1 MKSLI
6 KEVTARA
13 LIDCKGK
20 PLLEVD
26 VITEDG
32 VMGRGA
38 SPSGISAGDHEAFVL
53 RDGDKNWYE
62 GNGVFKAV
70 EMVKETVGPKIKGM
84 DALDQKALDEALIDM
99 DGTKNKSRLGGNVTY
114 STSLAV
120 MRAAC
125 STLHVSQYRYLNPG
139 EIKTIPLPTSD
150 MFAGGSY
157 EDDTM
162 PVQETTIVPYK
173 ASSIAEATEIL
184 CRIYKELPN
193 VIREFQGGRRPEIGA
208 MSEYMAPSTDF
219 MDCLDILYETATR
232 CGSQDKIAF
241 HMDCAFSEIYD
252 PNRKTYRYCGREV
265 ELDEIIAIL
274 KAATEKYD
282 FLYIEDPVDE
292 DDWEGWAKAARELN
306 RTTLCG
312 DDLTVTNIDYLKKA
326 MEMKA
331 CGAFV
336 FKPNQVGTVTEAM
349 NAQKYAVE
357 HGMFSIP
364 SIRAGG
370 VSDDPVA
377 DMGVAG
383 GAAAVKLGP
392 PKFGHAIHII
402 NSLLRA
408 EDELKGAKPFDFTPF
423 IKFND

>member
-1 MKSLI
+1 MKIQDLR
-6 KEVTARA
+6 AREI
-13 LIDCKGK
+13 IDCKGK

-26 VITEDG
+26 IITEDG
-32 VMGRGA
+32 TMGRAA
-38 SPSGISAGDHEAFVL
+38 SPSGISAGEHEAMVL
-53 RDGDKNWYE
+53 RDGDQSRYD
-62 GNGVFKAV
+62 GNGVRKAV
-70 EMVKETVGPKIKGM
+70 EMAEKVVLPAIQGM
-84 DALDQKALDEALIDM
+84 DVLDQQALDRRLMEL
-99 DGTKNKSRLGGNVTY
+99 DGTTNKSRLGGNVTY

-120 MRAAC
+120 MRAGC
-125 STLHVSQYRYLNPG
+125 QLRHVSQYRYLNPG
-139 EIKTIPLPTSD
+139 DIRTIPLPTSD

-173 ASSIAEATEIL
+173 ASSITEATEIL
-184 CRIYKELPN
+184 CKVYKKLPE

-219 MDCLDILYETATR
+219 MDCLDILYETAKR
-232 CGSQDKIAF
+232 CHCEEKIAF

-252 PNRKTYRYCGREV
+252 AKRGTYHYCGREV
-265 ELDEIIAIL
+265 DLDEIIGIL
-274 KAATEKYD
+274 KQATEKYN

-292 DDWEGWAKAARELN
+292 NDWEGWVKAAKALN

-312 DDLTVTNIDYLKKA
+312 DDLTVTNIDYLRKA
-326 MEMKA
+326 LDMGA

-349 NAQKYAVE
+349 EAQRYAVD

-377 DMGVAG
+377 DMGIAG

-392 PKFGHAIHII
+392 PKFGHAIHIV

-408 EDELKGAKPFDFTPF
+408 ETELPEAKPFDFSPF
-423 IKFND
+423 VKF